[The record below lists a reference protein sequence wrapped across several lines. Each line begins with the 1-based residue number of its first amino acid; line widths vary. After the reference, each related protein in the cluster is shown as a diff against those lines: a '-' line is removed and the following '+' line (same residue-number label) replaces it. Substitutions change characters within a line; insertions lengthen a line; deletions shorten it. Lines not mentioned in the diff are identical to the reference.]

1 MRQLMQRVGVDY
13 QLTPLDKAQTEAY
26 IRHRLR
32 LAGGRE
38 DLFTADACDAVF
50 GGSSGIPR
58 VVNLLCDMALAY
70 GFADQ
75 KPTIDGAT
83 VSEMLADRAREA
95 S

>member
-1 MRQLMQRVGVDY
+1 
-13 QLTPLDKAQTEAY
+13 
-26 IRHRLR
+26 
-32 LAGGRE
+32 
-38 DLFTADACDAVF
+38 VF
-50 GGSSGIPR
+50 AASSGIPR

-75 KPTIDGAT
+75 KLTVDGAT